1 MDTAAN
7 ASFSTLA
14 SSPLASIVPSSL
26 APFLAHIIPSSV
38 SSRFMTLSTTT
49 TTADPAS
56 AAAAAAVSW
65 KAIALTAF
73 LGYGL
78 LCRALRFRRERAMR
92 RKYGFPDRASLAKMT
107 TEDAQRIIQDV
118 ITLEFPQFG
127 VMALQFGLFKTYGVE
142 SISRLL
148 LATRNLTDPV
158 ASLKRYE
165 DTAVVIGEFTSN
177 PPGSARSVAS
187 IARMN
192 FLHSKYVAS
201 GQISNADLLYTLSVF
216 ITDPE
221 RFMRLYEWRPLND
234 MEYCAYAVFW
244 KSIGEAMGIQ
254 YRGYLSKTE
263 WTDGV
268 DFGRDITAWA
278 KSYEVVSFVPSK
290 VSNKPAVALI
300 PMITYWLPGFMKD
313 FAQEC
318 VTVLLGDRV
327 REAFMLPEPGVT
339 AACIVY
345 TSLVLRRAFLRHL
358 SLPRFRPLIRHHSPG
373 CESPEQT
380 DKRIHL
386 NFPYGNYPFYIK
398 PTFWNRWGPGA
409 WAMWLAGG
417 KLPGDNPETHFSE
430 GFLFEE
436 LGPLNR
442 MGQGK
447 PEMEADIQR
456 LKAKGMGGCPFG

>member
-1 MDTAAN
+1 MDTSAN
-7 ASFSTLA
+7 ASSSTFSST
-14 SSPLASIVPSSL
+14 PLASIVPLSL
-26 APFLAHIIPSSV
+26 APILAHIIPSAV

-49 TTADPAS
+49 ADPAAVS
-56 AAAAAAVSW
+56 AAVSW
-65 KAIALTAF
+65 KAVALTAF
-73 LGYGL
+73 LGYAL
-78 LCRALRFRRERAMR
+78 LCRTLRFRREKAMR

-107 TEDAQRIIQDV
+107 TEDAQLILRDIL
-118 ITLEFPQFG
+118 TLEFPQFG
-127 VMALQFGLFKTYGVE
+127 VTALQFGLFKTYGVE

-165 DTAVVIGEFTSN
+165 DTAVVIGEFTAN

-234 MEYCAYAVFW
+234 MEYCAYATFW

-254 YRGYLSKTE
+254 YSGYLSKTE
-263 WTDGV
+263 WRDGV
-268 DFGRDITAWA
+268 EFGHDIAAWA
-278 KSYEVVSFVPSK
+278 KKYEVVSFIPSK

-313 FAQEC
+313 FAQEG

-327 REAFMLPEPGVT
+327 REAFMLPEPGIT
-339 AACIVY
+339 AACFVY
-345 TSLVLRRAFLRHL
+345 SSLALRRAFLRHL
-358 SLPRFRPLIRHHSPG
+358 SLPRFRRLIRHHPQG
-373 CESPEQT
+373 CESPDQT

-386 NFPYGNYPFYIK
+386 NFAYGNYPFYIK
-398 PTFWNRWGPGA
+398 PTLWNRWGPEA

-430 GFLFEE
+430 GFMFEE

-447 PEMEADIQR
+447 SEMEADIQR
-456 LKAKGMGGCPFG
+456 MNAKGMGGCPFG